1 MEDSKVLIKNN
12 KLSPLKLL
20 LSLEKTKKKICY
32 LINNDCLNY
41 IISFLNIEPLYS
53 VCRWHHSRYYIGD
66 YLFTEKEACALLEYA
81 YFTEVCGMGY
91 HLRQRLAF

>member
-20 LSLEKTKKKICY
+20 LSLEKTKKKICN

-41 IISFLNIEPLYS
+41 ILSFLNFEILYS
-53 VCRWHHSRYYIGD
+53 ISSGTTSQAI
-66 YLFTEKEACALLEYA
+66 YLFECLYVL
-81 YFTEVCGMGY
+81 
-91 HLRQRLAF
+91 